1 MIELNKNWHTR
12 SSYIAIYYIQILWR
26 LEKFKWQYR
35 PPTYN
40 YNARGILNR
49 YLARLISVVETSFFF
64 KWKLDH
70 ELWWT
75 SNTFRTLSRAVFSK
89 NRVNRFA
96 PLWDKNSPENRV
108 YLYQSH
114 KCGIKKSNNSL
125 DLHIIKYG
133 FNILTRVLQAK
144 ETKILFVTLA
154 VFCLSFISHKWPL
167 NDLTLTSCGDL
178 PWPPNETKLGRK
190 LVFDLLL
197 RLVKVSFVASI
208 TARIP

>member
-1 MIELNKNWHTR
+1 M
-12 SSYIAIYYIQILWR
+12 
-26 LEKFKWQYR
+26 
-35 PPTYN
+35 
-40 YNARGILNR
+40 
-49 YLARLISVVETSFFF
+49 
-64 KWKLDH
+64 LDH

-75 SNTFRTLSRAVFSK
+75 PNTFRTLSRAVFSK

-144 ETKILFVTLA
+144 ETKIVFVTLEFLEGVA
-154 VFCLSFISHKWPL
+154 TLETSLLLPPDF
-167 NDLTLTSCGDL
+167 DLMWRPPLTS
-178 PWPPNETKLGRK
+178 E
-190 LVFDLLL
+190 
-197 RLVKVSFVASI
+197 
-208 TARIP
+208 